1 MDNFM
6 SLPEDVIETLAVKEL
21 ILVKG
26 GKDGGPVEFKP
37 ANNSSGVCSG
47 TNNGDGSCG
56 GTNNGGGKCG

>member
-6 SLPEDVIETLAVKEL
+6 SLPEGVIETLVTNEL
-21 ILVKG
+21 VLIKG
-26 GKDGGPVEFKP
+26 GKDGPVEFKP